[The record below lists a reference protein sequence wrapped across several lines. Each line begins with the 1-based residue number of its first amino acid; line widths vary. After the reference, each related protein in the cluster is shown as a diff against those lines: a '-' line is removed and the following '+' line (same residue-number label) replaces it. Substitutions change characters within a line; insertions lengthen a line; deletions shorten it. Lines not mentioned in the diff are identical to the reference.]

1 MFPKSAALLLTM
13 SLIVIAVWFSA
24 CNPKTGDDEPTM
36 VGSTG
41 TTTGTSAPPPASGAV
56 QRNTN
61 PMPKGFAE
69 YKNFNTKVDPP
80 VAAYDFELKDVEGK
94 LLKLTDY
101 RGSWVFVDF
110 WATW

>member
-1 MFPKSAALLLTM
+1 MHSKIATIAALAILAAAATWM
-13 SLIVIAVWFSA
+13 AS
-24 CNPKTGDDEPTM
+24 CNPQTGDDEPAM

-41 TTTGTSAPPPASGAV
+41 TTSGTSAPPPAASGAA
-56 QRNTN
+56 RNTK

-69 YKNFNTKVDPP
+69 YKDFNMKVDPP
-80 VAAYDFELKDVEGK
+80 IPAYDFELTSLDGK
-94 LLKLTDY
+94 PLKLADY